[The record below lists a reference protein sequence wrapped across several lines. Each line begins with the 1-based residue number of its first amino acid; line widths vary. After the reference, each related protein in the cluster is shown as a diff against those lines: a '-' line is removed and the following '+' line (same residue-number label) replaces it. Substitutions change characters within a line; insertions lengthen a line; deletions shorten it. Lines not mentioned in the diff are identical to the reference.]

1 MCMSELGIYDIDY
14 IDTMTLRE
22 FNYRMYALEYEML
35 KEEYQT
41 YKLAFA
47 IRDVEA
53 KREVGSGKNKKE
65 EYILNSVNDLIDY
78 QKNIKRLNRGQQIEL
93 ENPDSKGNKDKPS
106 LDVLKQIKNHNKK

>member
-1 MCMSELGIYDIDY
+1 MSDLGIYDLDY

-22 FNYRMYALEYEML
+22 FNYRMYALEYELL
-35 KEEYQT
+35 KKEYET
-41 YKLAFA
+41 YKMAFA

-53 KREVGSGKNKKE
+53 KREVGAGKNKKE
-65 EYILNSVNDLIDY
+65 EYILKSVNDLIDY
-78 QKNIKRLNRGQQIEL
+78 QKNIKRLNKGQPIEF

>member
-1 MCMSELGIYDIDY
+1 MSELGIYDIDY

-35 KEEYQT
+35 KEEYRT

-53 KREVGSGKNKKE
+53 KREVGIGKNKKE
-65 EYILNSVNDLIDY
+65 EYTLSSVNDLIDY
-78 QKNIKRLNRGQQIEL
+78 QKNIKRLNRGQPVEL
-93 ENPDSKGNKDKPS
+93 ENVDGKTDKNKPS
-106 LDVLKQIKNHNKK
+106 LDILKQIKNHNKK

>member
-1 MCMSELGIYDIDY
+1 MSELGIYDIDY

-53 KREVGSGKNKKE
+53 KREVGTGKNKKE
-65 EYILNSVNDLIDY
+65 EYILSSVNDLIDY
-78 QKNIKRLNRGQQIEL
+78 QKNIKRLNRGQSIEL
-93 ENPDSKGNKDKPS
+93 ENSDSKSGKNKPS
-106 LDVLKQIKNHNKK
+106 LDILKQIKNHNKN

>member
-1 MCMSELGIYDIDY
+1 MSELGIYDIDY

>member
-1 MCMSELGIYDIDY
+1 MSELGIYDIDY

-22 FNYRMYALEYEML
+22 FNYRMYALEYELL

-65 EYILNSVNDLIDY
+65 EYILSSVNDLIDY
-78 QKNIKRLNRGQQIEL
+78 QKNVKRLNKGLPIEL
-93 ENPDSKGNKDKPS
+93 ENPDSKSDKNKPS

>member
-1 MCMSELGIYDIDY
+1 MSDLGIYDLDY

-22 FNYRMYALEYEML
+22 FNYRMYALEYELL
-35 KEEYQT
+35 KKEYET
-41 YKLAFA
+41 YKMAFA

-53 KREVGSGKNKKE
+53 KREVGAGKNKKE
-65 EYILNSVNDLIDY
+65 EYILKSVNDLIDY
-78 QKNIKRLNRGQQIEL
+78 QKNIKRLNKGQPVEF